1 MRTLFPFQYSHPTL
15 YSINK
20 YSIKLSF
27 EVVCWLATI
36 MLQIPGLRGSYRNPF
51 PKYSVGKRI
60 DALSPGVPP
69 APPLFSTSFK
79 PSAKWNTWRR
89 AGHLL
94 WRGLFHLMGV
104 LHFFFFSFYIVAV
117 KMATLLTG
125 PIQRWRGNLTEKSQW
140 RKPNWQ
146 LVKVVPSALTR
157 R

>member
-1 MRTLFPFQYSHPTL
+1 MKKTVLKIPLPQKKVLQCLALLVQGNPKHTNTPSIQGQLYGQPAKQVRSAFVHVTLFPFQYSHPAL

-69 APPLFSTSFK
+69 APPF
-79 PSAKWNTWRR
+79 
-89 AGHLL
+89 
-94 WRGLFHLMGV
+94 
-104 LHFFFFSFYIVAV
+104 LHI
-117 KMATLLTG
+117 L
-125 PIQRWRGNLTEKSQW
+125 
-140 RKPNWQ
+140 
-146 LVKVVPSALTR
+146 
-157 R
+157 